1 MRIKRPA
8 LQCATVG
15 IMAAALEC
23 VKLAL
28 SFIPNVEAVTLFSA
42 VFGYCFGTLGV
53 LASLIFVLIEPLVWG
68 FGPWVVSYIIYWPS
82 LTAIFAIIGAR
93 VRKKGSCEMKSV
105 PLSNGGTY
113 ESTADVSIE
122 TKEDTNTACARPL
135 LGEGSAPEGKG
146 EKEKGA
152 YTYPTHLVILVT
164 SVAVGMTFLFGVL
177 SSLVEVGLFSGA
189 FDNFLFRFAIYYARG
204 VWFYVAQIIT
214 NLVAFPLL
222 FVPLTR
228 TVFKIK
234 PRV

>member
-93 VRKKGSCEMKSV
+93 VRKKGSCERKKGSCEMKSV
-105 PLSNGGTY
+105 PLSNGGAY
-113 ESTADVSIE
+113 GNCSGVPGGCPAHSDC
-122 TKEDTNTACARPL
+122 DFLRRLRRPWRYW
-135 LGEGSAPEGKG
+135 E
-146 EKEKGA
+146 
-152 YTYPTHLVILVT
+152 
-164 SVAVGMTFLFGVL
+164 
-177 SSLVEVGLFSGA
+177 
-189 FDNFLFRFAIYYARG
+189 G
-204 VWFYVAQIIT
+204 VWVVCCLNFRQ
-214 NLVAFPLL
+214 
-222 FVPLTR
+222 
-228 TVFKIK
+228 K
-234 PRV
+234 